1 MDPVGVA
8 ASAGGLVVVTYGLIR
23 AGEVGWSN
31 VGALLTMIAGVA
43 LLASFFGWERR
54 LTRRPSGQ
62 PLLDLTLFRSASFT
76 WGVIL
81 AAVPLLAMLG
91 VLFTMPQDFQGV
103 LGTNAMG
110 SGLRL
115 LPLIAGLVFGAAL
128 AARVVR
134 MAGAKVTLAAGFALL
149 AAGLLVGATTTAGS
163 GGLFAAAWMAIAG
176 AGTGAAIT
184 TASAAALGELTEEHS
199 GVGSAVLQAVT
210 KTGGP
215 FGIAILGSVL
225 SAGYLGR
232 LNLSGLP
239 ATAAAA
245 VRQSVFGGV
254 AVAHQIRS
262 ASLLTSVQGAF
273 IHGMDLALLVSAG
286 IALAGVALTLLFLPA
301 SAPKAL
307 VMPPAIALEAAIRPR
322 ADDEG
327 EAVAT
332 R

>member
-62 PLLDLTLFRSASFT
+62 PLLDLTLFRSSSFT

-91 VLFTMPQDFQGV
+91 VLFTMPQYFQGV

-115 LPLIAGLVFGAAL
+115 LPLIAGLVFGAA
-128 AARVVR
+128 
-134 MAGAKVTLAAGFALL
+134 KVTLAAGFALL
-149 AAGLLVGATTTAGS
+149 TAGLLVGATTTAGS
-163 GGLFAAAWMAIAG
+163 GGLFAAARMAIAG

-322 ADDEG
+322 AADEG
-327 EAVAT
+327 EVVAT